1 MIEPRSDDWGKRKD
15 KIREWVL
22 VFAYSLETRLKKGR
36 HNAST
41 FLRCHVRVITRQF
54 QFLFYFRLV
63 NISKGKRLLVHFLPS
78 SSHSA
83 RAEQRASKEKNFRA
97 YSNEQKKKRKGNR
110 NWNKKKILSR
120 ILQNVFAYTF
130 IRSFRDFNNNGS
142 QFSCQTFCQSKA
154 PVKKRRIVSVSNR
167 KFNWCNSNE
176 NEREKKR
183 KTRKSISFNK
193 LATKRWYSCR

>member
-1 MIEPRSDDWGKRKD
+1 M
-15 KIREWVL
+15 

-97 YSNEQKKKRKGNR
+97 YSNEQKKKERETETGI
-110 NWNKKKILSR
+110 KKKFFRVFCKTSSR
-120 ILQNVFAYTF
+120 ILSSARSEISIITEV
-130 IRSFRDFNNNGS
+130 SFRVRHFVNQKPQLKRDESF
-142 QFSCQTFCQSKA
+142 QF
-154 PVKKRRIVSVSNR
+154 RIESLIDVTR
-167 KFNWCNSNE
+167 T
-176 NEREKKR
+176 
-183 KTRKSISFNK
+183 KTRERKKEK
-193 LATKRWYSCR
+193 LVNQFHSTN